1 MDQYTPTGCVSDR
14 RGWEWNRT
22 HGDASSQESDH
33 PRTFA
38 PARYDPGREHES
50 GSPHSEHEVEE
61 LREELKRRKQHREQ
75 IIRRYELC
83 LAEKN
88 RELRD
93 ERSTRESDDLLRT
106 LLDTLQR

>member
-1 MDQYTPTGCVSDR
+1 MDQYSPTGSISDR

-22 HGDASSQESDH
+22 HGEASSQESDH

-38 PARYDPGREHES
+38 PSRYDPGREHES
-50 GSPHSEHEVEE
+50 GSSHPEREVEK
-61 LREELKRRKQHREQ
+61 LREELQRRKQHREQ

-88 RELRD
+88 RELTD
-93 ERSTRESDDLLRT
+93 ERSTRGSDDLLRI
-106 LLDTLQR
+106 LLETLQR